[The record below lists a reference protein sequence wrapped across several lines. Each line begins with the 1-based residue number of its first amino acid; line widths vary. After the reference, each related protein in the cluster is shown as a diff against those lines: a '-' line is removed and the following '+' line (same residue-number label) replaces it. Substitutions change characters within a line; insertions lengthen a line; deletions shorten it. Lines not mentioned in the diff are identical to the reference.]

1 MVEIFVILLGILI
14 DRVTKIWAI
23 GVLSK
28 VSQIIVIKD
37 LFSLLYLQNKGA
49 AFGILQGKLYFLT
62 IITIIVVGGM
72 MFYIIKYKPNSKLIR
87 ISFSLIISGALG
99 NLMDRIVYKYVVDFI
114 SVHYKDIYYFP
125 VFNIAD
131 VMVVVGTAL
140 LAFYLLKEE
149 KYGK

>member
-1 MVEIFVILLGILI
+1 MVEIFIILLGILI

-23 GVLSK
+23 EVLSK
-28 VSQIIVIKD
+28 FSQVIVIKD

-72 MFYIIKYKPNSKLIR
+72 IFYIIKYKPSEKLIR

-99 NLMDRIVYKYVVDFI
+99 NLMDRMVYKYVVDFI

>member
-1 MVEIFVILLGILI
+1 MEIFIILLGILI

-23 GVLSK
+23 EVLSK
-28 VSQIIVIKD
+28 VSQVIVIKD
-37 LFSLLYLQNKGA
+37 LFSLMYLQNKGA

-72 MFYIIKYKPNSKLIR
+72 IVYIIKYKPNSKFIR

>member
-1 MVEIFVILLGILI
+1 MEIFIILFGILL
-14 DRVTKIWAI
+14 DRITKIWAI
-23 GVLSK
+23 EVLSK
-28 VSQIIVIKD
+28 ISQVIVIKD

-62 IITIIVVGGM
+62 IITIIVIIGIIY
-72 MFYIIKYKPNSKLIR
+72 YIIKCKPSSKLLR

-99 NLMDRIVYKYVVDFI
+99 NLMDRMFYKYVVDFI
-114 SVHYKDIYYFP
+114 SIHYKDFYYFP

-131 VMVVVGTAL
+131 MLVVIGTAL

>member
-1 MVEIFVILLGILI
+1 MEIFIILLGILI

-23 GVLSK
+23 EVLSK
-28 VSQIIVIKD
+28 VSQVIVIKD

-62 IITIIVVGGM
+62 IITIVVVGGM
-72 MFYIIKYKPNSKLIR
+72 IFYIIKYKPNSKLIR

-114 SVHYKDIYYFP
+114 SVHYKDIYSFP

-131 VMVVVGTAL
+131 MMVVVGTAL

>member
-1 MVEIFVILLGILI
+1 MEIFIILLGILI

-23 GVLSK
+23 EVLSK
-28 VSQIIVIKD
+28 FSQVIVIKD

-72 MFYIIKYKPNSKLIR
+72 IFYIIKYKPSEKLIR

-99 NLMDRIVYKYVVDFI
+99 NLMDRMVYKYVVDFI

-131 VMVVVGTAL
+131 VMVVGGTAL

>member
-1 MVEIFVILLGILI
+1 MELLIILFGILL
-14 DRVTKIWAI
+14 DRITKIWAI
-23 GVLSK
+23 EVLSK
-28 VSQIIVIKD
+28 ISQVIVIKD

-62 IITIIVVGGM
+62 IVTIVVVVGM
-72 MFYIIKYKPNSKLIR
+72 IYYIIKYRPRSKLIR

-99 NLMDRIVYKYVVDFI
+99 NLLDRMFYKYVVDFI
-114 SVHYKDIYYFP
+114 SIHFKDIYYFP

-131 VMVVVGTAL
+131 VMVVIGTAL

>member
-1 MVEIFVILLGILI
+1 MEILIILLGILL
-14 DRVTKIWAI
+14 DRITKIWAI
-23 GVLSK
+23 EVLSNI
-28 VSQIIVIKD
+28 SQVVVIKD
-37 LFSLLYLQNKGA
+37 FFSLLYLQNKGA

-62 IITIIVVGGM
+62 IVTIVVVMGM
-72 MFYIIKYKPNSKLIR
+72 IYYIIKYRPSSKLIR

-99 NLMDRIVYKYVVDFI
+99 NLMDRMVYKYVVDFI

-125 VFNIAD
+125 VFNMAD
-131 VMVVVGTAL
+131 VMVVIGTAL

>member
-1 MVEIFVILLGILI
+1 MEIFVILLGILI

>member
-1 MVEIFVILLGILI
+1 MELLIILFGILL
-14 DRVTKIWAI
+14 DRITKIWAI
-23 GVLSK
+23 EVLSK
-28 VSQIIVIKD
+28 ISQVIVIKD
-37 LFSLLYLQNKGA
+37 VFSLLYLQNKGA

-62 IITIIVVGGM
+62 IVTIVVVVGM
-72 MFYIIKYKPNSKLIR
+72 IYYIIKYRPRSKLIR

-99 NLMDRIVYKYVVDFI
+99 NLLDRMFYKYVVDFI
-114 SVHYKDIYYFP
+114 SIHFKDIYYFP

-131 VMVVVGTAL
+131 VMVVIGTAL

>member
-1 MVEIFVILLGILI
+1 MVEIFIILLGILI

-23 GVLSK
+23 EVLSK
-28 VSQIIVIKD
+28 FSQVIVIKD

-62 IITIIVVGGM
+62 IVTIVVVVGM
-72 MFYIIKYKPNSKLIR
+72 IYYIIKYRPRSKLIR

-99 NLMDRIVYKYVVDFI
+99 NLLDRMFYKYVVDFI
-114 SVHYKDIYYFP
+114 SIHFKDIYYFP

-131 VMVVVGTAL
+131 VMVVIGTAL

>member
-1 MVEIFVILLGILI
+1 MEIFIILLGILI

-23 GVLSK
+23 EVLSK
-28 VSQIIVIKD
+28 VSQVIVIKD

-72 MFYIIKYKPNSKLIR
+72 IFYIIKYKPSEKLIR

-99 NLMDRIVYKYVVDFI
+99 NLMDRMVYKYVVDFI